1 MKRNYRILFAF
12 VISVIVL
19 SCNQSSS
26 TKEPELK
33 VDSTNTIASNPEEAL
48 LDCSGTGNF
57 FIPSKKAKEMVSHF
71 CGIYRKDD
79 TGREIAA
86 LVDSVWIDSS
96 IIVSL
101 AHFLDSSDRHDGVRI
116 YNGAYTS
123 LDATNHP
130 GQKYPNESTVV
141 LVPTITRTST
151 ALGQSTHQDDYATF
165 TMPDAYKKT
174 EFKNYNLSKK
184 EVDTLKIKFQKLYRL
199 ETNPDDLYS
208 KRDSLSRAIWFDQ
221 CVIIKLAQFLKDPN
235 NHLDGVRIY
244 SGAYDSFSSR
254 TGDSQNKS
262 NQSTLLMVLTSV
274 GHNDN
279 WKFLDN
285 KYMNDNK
292 FKMASYN
299 HGELCPKLCD

>member
-1 MKRNYRILFAF
+1 MKRNYRILFAL
-12 VISVIVL
+12 VISIIVL

-33 VDSTNTIASNPEEAL
+33 VDSTNTIASKPEEAL

-57 FIPSKKAKEMVSHF
+57 FISSNEAQKMIKHF
-71 CGIYRKDD
+71 WGIYRKDSA
-79 TGREIAA
+79 GREIKP
-86 LVDSVWIDSS
+86 LLDSVWIDSS

-101 AHFLDSSDRHDGVRI
+101 AAFLESSDQHDGVRI
-116 YNGAYTS
+116 YNAAYST

-151 ALGQSTHQDDYATF
+151 PQGQSVHQDDYTKF
-165 TMPDAYKKT
+165 QMPGGSKVPD
-174 EFKNYNLSKK
+174 FKNYNLTKP
-184 EVDTLKIKFQKLYRL
+184 EVETLKVQFQKLYRL